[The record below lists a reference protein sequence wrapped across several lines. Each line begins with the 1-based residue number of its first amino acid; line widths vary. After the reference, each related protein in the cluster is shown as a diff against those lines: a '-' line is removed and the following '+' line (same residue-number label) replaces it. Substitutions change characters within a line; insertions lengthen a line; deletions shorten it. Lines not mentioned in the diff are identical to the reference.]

1 MAEPRLR
8 TLQIRIG
15 AFILAGLGVF
25 LAIIYLLGA
34 QARYFERK
42 YNLVAEFSEVGGLIE
57 GATVRLAGVQI
68 GRVTDVALA
77 SEPGGKVRVTLTI
90 ARAFADRIRADSVAR
105 IVTQGLLGDKLIEI
119 SMGTAAAPPLPPGG
133 RLIAQEPVEMG
144 RVFAEGAD
152 ALAKINRLATVLTGT
167 VERIDAGGT
176 VEQLTR
182 LAASLGGAVDR
193 LDRAGTLDELG
204 AAVRSAR
211 RIAEQVEKG
220 QGWLHTLV
228 YEEPE
233 ALRRVN
239 AILTSTQGLLAKA
252 DSRDSAVGVLLSP
265 DSGKAARSLLAAM
278 EALGRGADKP
288 GAGEGLLT
296 TLLFD
301 PEYKPVAQDVQ
312 VVAKNL
318 RDVSEKL
325 AHGQGL
331 LGSLLTSDG
340 DGDGGLGPAAAD
352 FKVAMANLRAV
363 TERLKDGQGTIG
375 ALLED
380 PTVYENL
387 VQVLDGAKRSYLL
400 RALIRSSI
408 GAGTAAGAEPK

>member
-1 MAEPRLR
+1 
-8 TLQIRIG
+8 
-15 AFILAGLGVF
+15 
-25 LAIIYLLGA
+25 
-34 QARYFERK
+34 
-42 YNLVAEFSEVGGLIE
+42 
-57 GATVRLAGVQI
+57 
-68 GRVTDVALA
+68 
-77 SEPGGKVRVTLTI
+77 
-90 ARAFADRIRADSVAR
+90 
-105 IVTQGLLGDKLIEI
+105 
-119 SMGTAAAPPLPPGG
+119 
-133 RLIAQEPVEMG
+133 MG

-176 VEQLTR
+176 VEQITR
-182 LAASLGGAVDR
+182 LAAALGGAVDR
-193 LDRAGTLDELG
+193 LDRAGALDDLG

-211 RIAEQVEKG
+211 RITEQVEKG
-220 QGWLHTLV
+220 QGWLHALV

-239 AILTSTQGLLAKA
+239 AILTSTQALLAKA

-301 PEYKPVAQDVQ
+301 PEYKPVAQDIQ

-331 LGSLLTSDG
+331 LGSLLTRRRRWRPRAG
-340 DGDGGLGPAAAD
+340 RRRLQGGHGQSPGRH
-352 FKVAMANLRAV
+352 RAS
-363 TERLKDGQGTIG
+363 QG
-375 ALLED
+375 
-380 PTVYENL
+380 L
-387 VQVLDGAKRSYLL
+387 VRGRSAPCSKT
-400 RALIRSSI
+400 RRCTRTWCRSSTARS
-408 GAGTAAGAEPK
+408 GAICCAR

>member
-1 MAEPRLR
+1 
-8 TLQIRIG
+8 
-15 AFILAGLGVF
+15 
-25 LAIIYLLGA
+25 
-34 QARYFERK
+34 
-42 YNLVAEFSEVGGLIE
+42 
-57 GATVRLAGVQI
+57 
-68 GRVTDVALA
+68 
-77 SEPGGKVRVTLTI
+77 
-90 ARAFADRIRADSVAR
+90 
-105 IVTQGLLGDKLIEI
+105 
-119 SMGTAAAPPLPPGG
+119 MGSAAAPPLPPGG
-133 RLIAQEPVEMG
+133 RLIAREPVEMG

-152 ALAKINRLATVLTGT
+152 ALAKINRLATALTGT

-176 VEQLTR
+176 VEQITR
-182 LAASLGGAVDR
+182 LAAALGGAVDR
-193 LDRAGTLDELG
+193 LDRAGALDDLG

-211 RIAEQVEKG
+211 RITEQVEKG
-220 QGWLHTLV
+220 QGWLHALV
-228 YEEPE
+228 YDEPE

-239 AILTSTQGLLAKA
+239 AILISTQALLAKA

-301 PEYKPVAQDVQ
+301 PEYKPVAQDIQ

-340 DGDGGLGPAAAD
+340 DGGLGPAAAD

-363 TERLKDGQGTIG
+363 SERLKDGQGTVG

-408 GAGTAAGAEPK
+408 GAGAGAGAQPK

>member
-1 MAEPRLR
+1 M
-8 TLQIRIG
+8 
-15 AFILAGLGVF
+15 
-25 LAIIYLLGA
+25 
-34 QARYFERK
+34 
-42 YNLVAEFSEVGGLIE
+42 
-57 GATVRLAGVQI
+57 
-68 GRVTDVALA
+68 
-77 SEPGGKVRVTLTI
+77 TLTI
-90 ARAFADRIRADSVAR
+90 ARAFADRIRADSEAR

-119 SMGTAAAPPLPPGG
+119 TMGSAAAPPLPPGG
-133 RLIAQEPVEMG
+133 RLIAREPVEMG
-144 RVFAEGAD
+144 RIFAEGAD
-152 ALAKINRLATVLTGT
+152 ALAKINRLATALTGT
-167 VERIDAGGT
+167 VERIDTGGT
-176 VEQLTR
+176 VEHITR

-193 LDRAGTLDELG
+193 LDRAGTLDDLG

-211 RIAEQVEKG
+211 RITEQVEKG
-220 QGWLHTLV
+220 QGWLHALV

-239 AILTSTQGLLAKA
+239 AILTSTQALLAKA

-301 PEYKPVAQDVQ
+301 PEYKPVAQDIQ

-363 TERLKDGQGTIG
+363 TERLKDGEGTIG

-408 GAGTAAGAEPK
+408 GAGAGAKAK